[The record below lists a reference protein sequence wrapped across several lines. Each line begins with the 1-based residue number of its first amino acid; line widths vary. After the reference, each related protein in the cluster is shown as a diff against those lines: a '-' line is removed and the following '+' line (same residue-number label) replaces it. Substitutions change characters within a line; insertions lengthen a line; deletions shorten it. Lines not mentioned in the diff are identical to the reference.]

1 MRFNKAYKNY
11 SNIAKE
17 ITNDKMYLLSGRYKF
32 TEKKYKFICED
43 IAEKLEINKT
53 DDIFDIG
60 TGDGKIIASLAQKS
74 KSATAI
80 DSPEIINKIPHKKK
94 IKSNF

>member
-17 ITNDKMYLLSGRYKF
+17 ISNDEMYLLSGRYKF
-32 TEKKYKFICED
+32 TTKKYKFICED
-43 IAEKLEINKT
+43 IEKKLEINKT

-60 TGDGKIIASLAQKS
+60 TGDGKIIEMLAQKS
-74 KSATAI
+74 KSATTI
-80 DSPEIINKIPHKKK
+80 DSPEIINRISQKKK
-94 IKSNF
+94 IK

>member
-32 TEKKYKFICED
+32 TEKK
-43 IAEKLEINKT
+43 
-53 DDIFDIG
+53 
-60 TGDGKIIASLAQKS
+60 
-74 KSATAI
+74 
-80 DSPEIINKIPHKKK
+80 
-94 IKSNF
+94 